1 MNLEKLYQ
9 EMGGDMA
16 DAVRRLGSIAAVERF
31 LRMFAGDD
39 TFAMLEAAMSAG
51 DVQRAFRAAHTLKGL
66 AANLG
71 LVQLGQAA
79 SALTEALRGS
89 DMQRASA
96 LYPETAAAYRAG
108 VRGDRRF
115 RDGRVENTDFGRCQE
130 ENGQMTKNINL
141 EM

>member
-71 LVQLGQAA
+71 LVQLGQG
-79 SALTEALRGS
+79 LRPDGGPAR
-89 DMQRASA
+89 QRYAKRVGAVS
-96 LYPETAAAYRAG
+96 G
-108 VRGDRRF
+108 
-115 RDGRVENTDFGRCQE
+115 DGRG
-130 ENGQMTKNINL
+130 IP
-141 EM
+141 

>member
-31 LRMFAGDD
+31 LRI
-39 TFAMLEAAMSAG
+39 FAMLQAAMRAG

-96 LYPETAAAYRAG
+96 LYPETAAAYREACAAI
-108 VRGDRRF
+108 GDL
-115 RDGRVENTDFGRCQE
+115 DTDA
-130 ENGQMTKNINL
+130 
-141 EM
+141 

>member
-39 TFAMLEAAMSAG
+39 TFAMLQAAMSAG
-51 DVQRAFRAAHTLKGL
+51 DDQRAFRAAHTLKGL

-79 SALTEALRGS
+79 SALTE
-89 DMQRASA
+89 RASA
-96 LYPETAAAYRAG
+96 LYPETAAAYREACAAI
-108 VRGDRRF
+108 GDL
-115 RDGRVENTDFGRCQE
+115 DTDA
-130 ENGQMTKNINL
+130 
-141 EM
+141 

>member
-39 TFAMLEAAMSAG
+39 TFAML
-51 DVQRAFRAAHTLKGL
+51 
-66 AANLG
+66 
-71 LVQLGQAA
+71 
-79 SALTEALRGS
+79 RGS

-96 LYPETAAAYRAG
+96 LYPETAAAYREACAAI
-108 VRGDRRF
+108 GDL
-115 RDGRVENTDFGRCQE
+115 ETDA
-130 ENGQMTKNINL
+130 
-141 EM
+141 

>member
-9 EMGGDMA
+9 ETGGDMA
-16 DAVRRLGSIAAVERF
+16 GAVRRLGSASAVERF

-39 TFAMLEAAMSAG
+39 TFAMLQAAMSAG

-71 LVQLGQAA
+71 LVQLAA

-96 LYPETAAAYRAG
+96 LYPETAAAYRQACAAIG
-108 VRGDRRF
+108 ELD
-115 RDGRVENTDFGRCQE
+115 TDA
-130 ENGQMTKNINL
+130 
-141 EM
+141 

>member
-16 DAVRRLGSIAAVERF
+16 DAVRRWAARPRWSPFPADVRRRRH
-31 LRMFAGDD
+31 LRHAQ
-39 TFAMLEAAMSAG
+39 AAMSAG

-96 LYPETAAAYRAG
+96 LYPETAAAYREACAAI
-108 VRGDRRF
+108 GDL
-115 RDGRVENTDFGRCQE
+115 DTDA
-130 ENGQMTKNINL
+130 
-141 EM
+141 

>member
-16 DAVRRLGSIAAVERF
+16 DAVRRLGSASAVERF

-39 TFAMLEAAMSAG
+39 
-51 DVQRAFRAAHTLKGL
+51 QRAFRAAHTLKGL

-96 LYPETAAAYRAG
+96 LYPETAAAYRQACTAI
-108 VRGDRRF
+108 GDL
-115 RDGRVENTDFGRCQE
+115 DTDA
-130 ENGQMTKNINL
+130 
-141 EM
+141 

>member
-16 DAVRRLGSIAAVERF
+16 DAVRRLGSASAVERF

-39 TFAMLEAAMSAG
+39 TFAMLQAAMSAG
-51 DVQRAFRAAHTLKGL
+51 DARRAFRAAHTLKGL

-89 DMQRASA
+89 DMQCASA
-96 LYPETAAAYRAG
+96 LYPETAAAYREACAAI
-108 VRGDRRF
+108 GDL
-115 RDGRVENTDFGRCQE
+115 ETDA
-130 ENGQMTKNINL
+130 
-141 EM
+141 

>member
-16 DAVRRLGSIAAVERF
+16 DAVRRLGSASAVERF

-39 TFAMLEAAMSAG
+39 TFAML
-51 DVQRAFRAAHTLKGL
+51 AFRAAHTLKGL

-96 LYPETAAAYRAG
+96 LYPETAAAYREACAAI
-108 VRGDRRF
+108 GDL
-115 RDGRVENTDFGRCQE
+115 ETDA
-130 ENGQMTKNINL
+130 
-141 EM
+141 

>member
-16 DAVRRLGSIAAVERF
+16 DAVRRLGSASAVERF

-39 TFAMLEAAMSAG
+39 TFAMLQAAMSAG

-79 SALTEALRGS
+79 SALTEGPAR
-89 DMQRASA
+89 QR
-96 LYPETAAAYRAG
+96 YAARVGAVSG
-108 VRGDRRF
+108 
-115 RDGRVENTDFGRCQE
+115 DGRG
-130 ENGQMTKNINL
+130 IP
-141 EM
+141 

>member
-39 TFAMLEAAMSAG
+39 TFAMLQAAMSAG
-51 DVQRAFRAAHTLKGL
+51 DDQRAFRAAHTLKGL

-71 LVQLGQAA
+71 LVQLWQAA
-79 SALTEALRGS
+79 SALTEALS

-96 LYPETAAAYRAG
+96 LYPETAAAYRQACAAIG
-108 VRGDRRF
+108 ELD
-115 RDGRVENTDFGRCQE
+115 TDA
-130 ENGQMTKNINL
+130 
-141 EM
+141 

>member
-51 DVQRAFRAAHTLKGL
+51 DDQRAFRAAHTLKGV
-66 AANLG
+66 AANLSFTK
-71 LVQLGQAA
+71 L
-79 SALTEALRGS
+79 
-89 DMQRASA
+89 RASA
-96 LYPETAAAYRAG
+96 SELTELLRAPADTIPPEAAPMLEA
-108 VRGDRRF
+108 VT
-115 RDGRVENTDFGRCQE
+115 RDYDATVAAIR
-130 ENGQMTKNINL
+130 NL
-141 EM
+141 D

>member
-39 TFAMLEAAMSAG
+39 TFAMLQAAMSAG
-51 DVQRAFRAAHTLKGL
+51 DARRAFRAAHTLKGL

-79 SALTEALRGS
+79 SAR
-89 DMQRASA
+89 RR
-96 LYPETAAAYRAG
+96 PCAAAICSARRRCIRRRPRHTVRRA
-108 VRGDRRF
+108 RRS
-115 RDGRVENTDFGRCQE
+115 E
-130 ENGQMTKNINL
+130 I
-141 EM
+141 

>member
-16 DAVRRLGSIAAVERF
+16 DAVRRLGSASAVERF
-31 LRMFAGDD
+31 LRMFAGD
-39 TFAMLEAAMSAG
+39 AR
-51 DVQRAFRAAHTLKGL
+51 RAFRAAHTLKGL

-71 LVQLGQAA
+71 LVQLWQAA

-96 LYPETAAAYRAG
+96 LYPETAAAYREACAAI
-108 VRGDRRF
+108 GDL
-115 RDGRVENTDFGRCQE
+115 ETDA
-130 ENGQMTKNINL
+130 
-141 EM
+141 

>member
-16 DAVRRLGSIAAVERF
+16 GAVRRLGSIAAVERF

-39 TFAMLEAAMSAG
+39 TFAMLQAAIISAG
-51 DVQRAFRAAHTLKGL
+51 DGQRAFRAAHTLKGL

-79 SALTEALRGS
+79 SALTEALRGG

-96 LYPETAAAYRAG
+96 LYPETAAAYRQACTAI
-108 VRGDRRF
+108 GDL
-115 RDGRVENTDFGRCQE
+115 DTDA
-130 ENGQMTKNINL
+130 
-141 EM
+141 

>member
-16 DAVRRLGSIAAVERF
+16 DAVRRLGSASAVERF

-39 TFAMLEAAMSAG
+39 TFAMLQAAMRAG
-51 DVQRAFRAAHTLKGL
+51 DVQRAAHTLKGL

-71 LVQLGQAA
+71 LVQLGQTA

-89 DMQRASA
+89 DTQRASA
-96 LYPETAAAYRAG
+96 LYPETAAAYREA
-108 VRGDRRF
+108 RAAIGDL
-115 RDGRVENTDFGRCQE
+115 ETDA
-130 ENGQMTKNINL
+130 
-141 EM
+141 

>member
-16 DAVRRLGSIAAVERF
+16 DAVRRLGSASAVERF

-39 TFAMLEAAMSAG
+39 TFAMLQAAMSAG

-66 AANLG
+66 AAG

-96 LYPETAAAYRAG
+96 LYPETAAAYREACAAI
-108 VRGDRRF
+108 GDL
-115 RDGRVENTDFGRCQE
+115 DTDA
-130 ENGQMTKNINL
+130 
-141 EM
+141 